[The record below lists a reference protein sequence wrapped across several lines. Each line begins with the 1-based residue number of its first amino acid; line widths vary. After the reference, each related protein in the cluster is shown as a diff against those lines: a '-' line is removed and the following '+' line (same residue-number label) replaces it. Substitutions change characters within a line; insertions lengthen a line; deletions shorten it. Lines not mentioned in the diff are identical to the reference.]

1 LIALADHT
9 AEAFLLAGAVQ
20 AQNCVQAVE
29 NAPQPDHLV
38 VAWSGW
44 AATVHHSTEDAS
56 GVRLTR
62 AVFMWIYSWSHRRS
76 RPALVP
82 TEAAMRAGEKGWR

>member
-9 AEAFLLAGAVQ
+9 VEAFLVASAVQ

-29 NAPQPDHLV
+29 NALQPDHLV
-38 VAWSGW
+38 AWSGW
-44 AATVHHSTEDAS
+44 VETVHHATEDAS
-56 GVRLTR
+56 EVRLTR
-62 AVFMWIYSWSHRRS
+62 AVFMCIYSWSHRRS

-82 TEAAMRAGEKGWR
+82 H